1 MPECGMV
8 QKNGRRASIQA
19 GFTMRALLVLATACQ
34 VAGFATMPGGMGGS
48 TNGCYGAGHS
58 VTCEKDGA
66 TEATCPAG
74 AMGQGWQ
81 TKWTACGEPEAPT
94 PSVAP
99 TPTPGATSVAAC
111 VAGLPDPRARPQ
123 PSPPLAP
130 PPSPSTSA
138 PTLPRPLS
146 SFHPLLIR
154 FQVLVATRC
163 FQVHTAATARV
174 TSMETAHTL
183 ISPRRRVSVA
193 CSQVAFGRPLAAT
206 PARAL
211 SDSGRGC
218 LSGAAEERRH
228 ASNSGI
234 ARACRA

>member
-94 PSVAP
+94 PSMAQ

-138 PTLPRPLS
+138 PTLPTHL
-146 SFHPLLIR
+146 HPLPGAGCYAMLPGAHRCDCPGDVDGDGAYADITE
-154 FQVLVATRC
+154 ATC
-163 FQVHTAATARV
+163 VGGMFAGGLWQATGCDSC
-174 TSMETAHTL
+174 T
-183 ISPRRRVSVA
+183 
-193 CSQVAFGRPLAAT
+193 CS
-206 PARAL
+206 
-211 SDSGRGC
+211 
-218 LSGAAEERRH
+218 
-228 ASNSGI
+228 
-234 ARACRA
+234 